1 MYSEIYEFWIRI
13 FEFWI
18 AMYSGQI
25 MHEHACAQTHT
36 CVYTSAWHWC
46 LTLLHI
52 PAVLLGIH
60 WSATHCFITL
70 F

>member
-36 CVYTSAWHWC
+36 CVYTSA
-46 LTLLHI
+46 
-52 PAVLLGIH
+52 
-60 WSATHCFITL
+60 
-70 F
+70 